1 MEYTQSLAQGL
12 DILLLY
18 DIERSTLTAA
28 EISNEKG
35 YSLSKTYRIIR
46 TLMKYGFIEEEKGTA
61 RYSLGL
67 NALQL
72 GLLAQK
78 KYSLASVAKPLMKEL
93 SILSKE
99 SVVLTA
105 VNGTKAVCLEN
116 VESEEPIHSSTFQAG
131 ETVFLHAGASSKI
144 LMAYLP
150 ETEWDRII
158 EKEGLTQH
166 TSNTITDVKNL
177 KEHLREIR
185 RKGCTVSDREVHEDV
200 RAAGAP
206 ILDSAGNLVAG
217 LSIVGPIYRINKKK
231 LSSLV
236 KMVVEYAGKISSRIG
251 CVYLE
256 QPTDRRPYKPKGEE
270 ISLRKD
276 PRNSVERNSA
286 LRKSGGKRVRSSRG
300 GVGRSE

>member
-18 DIERSTLTAA
+18 AIERSALTAA

-46 TLMKYGFIEEEKGTA
+46 TLIKYGFIEEEKGTA

-93 SILSKE
+93 SVLSKE
-99 SVVLTA
+99 SVVLTT
-105 VNGTKAVCLEN
+105 VSGTKAVCIEN
-116 VESEEPIHSSTFQAG
+116 VESEEAIRSSTFQVG

-150 ETEWDRII
+150 EKEWDRII
-158 EKEGLTQH
+158 EKEGLRQLTP
-166 TSNTITDVKNL
+166 NTLTHPKKL
-177 KEHLREIR
+177 KGHLREIR
-185 RKGCTVSDREVHEDV
+185 KKGYAVSDREVYEDV
-200 RAAGAP
+200 RAVGAP
-206 ILDSAGNLVAG
+206 ILDGMGTLVAG
-217 LSIVGPIYRINKKK
+217 LSIVGPFYRINKKK
-231 LSSLV
+231 LSGLV
-236 KMVVEYAGKISSRIG
+236 KMVVDYAAKISSRIG
-251 CVYLE
+251 YVYWE
-256 QPTDRRPYKPKGEE
+256 QPADRKCYKPKGEG
-270 ISLRKD
+270 ISRRKD
-276 PRNSVERNSA
+276 LRNS
-286 LRKSGGKRVRSSRG
+286 GKRKRALSRSADESSRSSKGTLER
-300 GVGRSE
+300 